1 MAHIQWKD
9 RYNINFREIDAQ
21 HRGLLDLINE
31 LGDLMDGGSHPKDV
45 ARIFLA
51 LGDYAQTHFSS
62 EERYMQ
68 AANYPKLAQH
78 RQEHVTFVNRVKEL
92 SRDYNPGD
100 IRQVEETS
108 AFLRDWYLGH
118 ITKIDQEYVP
128 YLKRALPTA
137 SIEGILFGLDGMVCA
152 FDPAPLV
159 KAMAE
164 ASGRTEAEAQAALWE
179 EPGLLRELENGNWD
193 LDRFD
198 MEFASWAA
206 KSGSTEALVSGYT
219 ASFQPVAPLLRFAE
233 RLKTYQSVALV
244 GNATPWMRTEGISSL
259 GLEGVFNAEVF
270 SCEVSTRLPSKAFF
284 LAAAERLKL
293 APDTC
298 LLIHRDPAC
307 LDAAQDAQ
315 LQTLH
320 YTNPVMVMSELR
332 RMGVPF

>member
-21 HRGLLDLINE
+21 HRGLLDILNE
-31 LGDLMDGGSHPKDV
+31 LSDLMDGLHHADEV
-45 ARIFLA
+45 LRIFGA

-92 SRDYNPGD
+92 GRDYNPGD
-100 IRQVEETS
+100 HRQVEATS
-108 AFLRDWYLGH
+108 EFLRDWYLSH
-118 ITKIDQEYVP
+118 ITKLDQDYVP

-137 SIEGILFGLDGMVCA
+137 SIEGILFGLDGVVCA
-152 FDPAPLV
+152 MDPAPLV

-164 ASGRTEAEAQAALWE
+164 EGGKSESEVQAALWDD
-179 EPGLLRELENGNWD
+179 PGLLLELESGNWD
-193 LDRFD
+193 LERFD
-198 MEFASWAA
+198 IEFSTWSGKSPTQGLLASAYV
-206 KSGSTEALVSGYT
+206 E
-219 ASFQPVAPLLRFAE
+219 SFHPVTPLLRFAE
-233 RLKTYQSVALV
+233 RLKTHQTVALV
-244 GNATPWMRTEGISSL
+244 GNATPWMPTVGFTQL
-259 GLEGVFNAEVF
+259 GLEGVFTAEVL
-270 SCEVSTRLPSKAFF
+270 SCEVNTRLPDKAFF
-284 LAAAERLKL
+284 GAAAERLSL

-298 LLIHRDPAC
+298 LLIHRDPAY
-307 LDAAQDAQ
+307 LDAAQAAK

-320 YTNPVMVMSELR
+320 YTNPVMLMSELR